1 MKFTCLK
8 NVGYSA
14 IVEDEF
20 ASANGIDKLHISE
33 GFIMAERMVGKQAPD
48 FTMEAVLPDKSF
60 GKVSLEDIKAQD
72 KWTVL
77 FFYPMDFTFVCP
89 TEITAMSDRY
99 DEFEDLDAEVIGVS
113 TDTIHTHLAWINTD
127 RTQNGLG
134 DLKYP
139 LAADTNHQ
147 VSKEYGVLIEE
158 EGIALRG
165 LFIINPEG
173 ELKYQTVFDNNIGRD
188 VDETLRVLQAL
199 QTGGL
204 CPANWRP
211 GQATL

>member
-1 MKFTCLK
+1 MT
-8 NVGYSA
+8 
-14 IVEDEF
+14 
-20 ASANGIDKLHISE
+20 
-33 GFIMAERMVGKQAPD
+33 ERMVGKQAPD
-48 FTMEAVLPDKSF
+48 FTMEAVLADKSF
-60 GKVSLEDIKAQD
+60 GKVSLKENLEND

-89 TEITAMSDRY
+89 TEITSMSDRY
-99 DEFEDLDAEVIGVS
+99 DEFEDLDAVVIGVS

-127 RTQNGLG
+127 RKDNGLEQ
-134 DLKYP
+134 LKYP
-139 LAADTNHQ
+139 LAADTNHS
-147 VSKEYGVLIEE
+147 VARDYGILIEE

-165 LFIINPEG
+165 LYIINPEG
-173 ELKYQTVFDNNIGRD
+173 ELQYQTVFHNNIGRD

-211 GQATL
+211 GEKTL

>member
-1 MKFTCLK
+1 
-8 NVGYSA
+8 
-14 IVEDEF
+14 
-20 ASANGIDKLHISE
+20 
-33 GFIMAERMVGKQAPD
+33 MAERMVGKQAPD
-48 FTMEAVLPDKSF
+48 FTMEAVLADKSF
-60 GKVSLEDIKAQD
+60 GKVSLKENLENE

-89 TEITAMSDRY
+89 TEITSMSDRY
-99 DEFEDLDAEVIGVS
+99 EEFEDLDAAVIGVS

-127 RTQNGLG
+127 RKDNGLEQ
-134 DLKYP
+134 LKYP
-139 LAADTNHQ
+139 LAADTNHS
-147 VSKEYGVLIEE
+147 VTREYGILIEE

-165 LFIINPEG
+165 IYIINPEG
-173 ELKYQTVFDNNIGRD
+173 ELQYQAVFHNNIGRD

-211 GQATL
+211 GEKTL